1 MYVVGVPF
9 RCRCIFPLVVAKS
22 KDKGVVVA
30 HKAPSGESESQSVS
44 SYNQAAILDAIQPKV
59 TDDMNSDLMAPYS
72 DEEINELHD
81 EVTTPELAEALA
93 LRRALSLA
101 GDEGFG
107 RIMVVSDCLSL
118 IQRVN
123 SSTMDRSSVGVV
135 VQDIK
140 ALASH
145 FEVSSFTHVYQSEDA
160 AGVVV
165 LSPSRHLPPFAAAPA
180 GEPSCTVFPD
190 RKSAETA
197 MAAATTSTSSRTSST
212 RRREESDDE
221 FFTDAAVLIHE
232 HIVSQIPVFRV
243 PCRGARPPWTAKEN
257 AATTSSDYFK
267 PNPLFVPHL
276 FRRRFR
282 MRPLFRRIM
291 DAVKIYDDYFYEYTR
306 MSESTALESMYRNE
320 RARDA
325 GHAQDRRPWQRR
337 RAVELA
343 VADLNLA
350 RRCLQPRH
358 AQAAAPLLPSPPRSA
373 PSRAPPRQFPP
384 ASTSAPASSAP
395 AVPARVDLRPGEL
408 RPGSPRPPRP
418 PPCGALPARVDVRP
432 GELCPP
438 ASTSA
443 RPRRPP
449 ASGAARG
456 EARDGGQRRRPEA
469 RPPALASWRGA
480 VRHGTAARGGGS
492 RRGQRRSRLGGAR

>member
-145 FEVSSFTHVYQSEDA
+145 FEVSSFTHVY
-160 AGVVV
+160 
-165 LSPSRHLPPFAAAPA
+165 
-180 GEPSCTVFPD
+180 
-190 RKSAETA
+190 
-197 MAAATTSTSSRTSST
+197 RTS
-212 RRREESDDE
+212 E
-221 FFTDAAVLIHE
+221 
-232 HIVSQIPVFRV
+232 
-243 PCRGARPPWTAKEN
+243 
-257 AATTSSDYFK
+257 
-267 PNPLFVPHL
+267 
-276 FRRRFR
+276 
-282 MRPLFRRIM
+282 
-291 DAVKIYDDYFYEYTR
+291 
-306 MSESTALESMYRNE
+306 
-320 RARDA
+320 RDA

-408 RPGSPRPPRP
+408 RPGSPRPHRP
-418 PPCGALPARVDVRP
+418 PPLGALPARVDVRP